1 MFDVGDSPL
10 LTIGDC
16 ALKTRVNE
24 WPLKLYA
31 RFLRFFPSKYTKKH
45 DRLLFSVVEHVFS
58 LAVCAVR
65 DVCSSYRQCS
75 PVWPTMLDMHSVTLE
90 LELE

>member
-31 RFLRFFPSKYTKKH
+31 RLFTFFSQNSQKKH
-45 DRLLFSVVEHVFS
+45 DRLLFSVAEHVFS
-58 LAVCAVR
+58 LAVCTVR